1 MQKKTQTFQVCFYF
15 FFCFVVLWV
24 FGFFHRLYS
33 RPISLLSPKAH
44 IQVYEGHF
52 IAISLCLRCTLG
64 QKGTFQEKT
73 KFFDHQNQWLDD
85 QKTVPRERTPSTTL
99 SSLQEQGDMSLCQ
112 YFFSCLNHPTSRC
125 EPQNLTFVSQLPTF
139 RSSFHP
145 RKMGYN
151 L

>member
-1 MQKKTQTFQVCFYF
+1 MF
-15 FFCFVVLWV
+15 FSLFLFCFVVLWV

-44 IQVYEGHF
+44 IQVYEGRF

-85 QKTVPRERTPSTTL
+85 QKTAPRKRTPSKTL
-99 SSLQEQGDMSLCQ
+99 SNL
-112 YFFSCLNHPTSRC
+112 
-125 EPQNLTFVSQLPTF
+125 QNLSSPHQAFKNKGHVTSSVFCSPASIIQHHVVSHKT
-139 RSSFHP
+139 
-145 RKMGYN
+145 
-151 L
+151 